1 MYRPHCKQCNGCV
14 PTRIPV
20 ANFPLRRSHR
30 RVINKNRDL
39 TINIEEASFNSRFYD
54 LYQRYIN
61 VKHADGDMFPPSI
74 DQYKTFL
81 LSPWADSIFISS
93 YLGKK
98 LISVAVTDRQAEG
111 LSAIYTFYDPYE
123 SRRSLGTFN
132 ILNQIRIASELDL
145 EYLYLGYWIANNE
158 KMHYKINFKPLELLI
173 NSQWTKIGFT

>member
-1 MYRPHCKQCNGCV
+1 M

-98 LISVAVTDRQAEG
+98 LISVAVTDRQTEG

-158 KMHYKINFKPLELLI
+158 KMDYKINFKPLELFI